1 MSSAVHG
8 QNLTSPDGKCRAVW
22 NAAGTYAGGN
32 QDLSN
37 QWNGSAKYSGSVI
50 VDYTNTF
57 ANGMEFFASVD
68 MQFSDT
74 FIGTGDLD
82 PIDTQEKLE
91 LFNARVGIRADAW
104 ELMVYGNNIT
114 DELYAI
120 GMYDTP

>member
-1 MSSAVHG
+1 M
-8 QNLTSPDGKCRAVW
+8 
-22 NAAGTYAGGN
+22 
-32 QDLSN
+32 
-37 QWNGSAKYSGSVI
+37 
-50 VDYTNTF
+50 DYTNTL

-68 MQFSDT
+68 VQFQDT

-120 GMYDTP
+120 GMYDTPLLAGGHHIYQGNGRLVGARMTYDF